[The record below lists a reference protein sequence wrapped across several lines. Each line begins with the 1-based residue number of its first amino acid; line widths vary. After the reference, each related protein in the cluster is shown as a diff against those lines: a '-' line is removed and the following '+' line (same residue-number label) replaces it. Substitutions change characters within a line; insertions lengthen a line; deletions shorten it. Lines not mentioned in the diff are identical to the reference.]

1 VDLVAPSG
9 ELLVLLGPS
18 GCGKTTLLKTVNRLV
33 EPTGGRVLLGGE
45 DVRAVPATALRR
57 RIGYA
62 IQATGLFPHLRV
74 AENVAVVPRLLGWPT
89 ARIEARVDEL
99 LGLVGLPLEYRT
111 RWPRQLSGGEAQRV
125 GIARALAADPAYL
138 LMDEPFG
145 ALDAITR
152 QRLQAAMRAI
162 QARLRK
168 TILFVTHDVD
178 EALRLADR
186 VAVLREGRLVQVA
199 TPLALLSQPADAFVA
214 DLVGAADTMRR
225 LRLLRVADA
234 LAARPAKAPERG
246 RGEAP
251 IEVPILGEGD
261 EANTP
266 ASDTSALQLQDDL
279 GTALSR
285 LLESPSG
292 WLPVVGAGAE
302 PISEADTPPPYLT
315 LADLRRVARGTR
327 AAGVATDGPSAG
339 MDEG

>member
-33 EPTGGRVLLGGE
+33 EPTAGRVLLGGE
-45 DVRAVPATALRR
+45 DVRDVPATALRR
-57 RIGYA
+57 RIGYV

-74 AENVAVVPRLLGWPT
+74 ADNVAVVPRLLGWPT

-99 LGLVGLPLEYRT
+99 LGLVGLPLEYRK

-125 GIARALAADPAYL
+125 GIARALAANPAYL

-162 QARLRK
+162 QAHLRK

-186 VAVLREGRLVQVA
+186 IAVLREGRLVQVA
-199 TPLALLSQPADAFVA
+199 KPLALLSRPADAFVA

-234 LAARPAKAPERG
+234 LAARPPSASVPR

-251 IEVPILGEGD
+251 TFGEGG
-261 EANTP
+261 EANAP

-302 PISEADTPPPYLT
+302 PVSEGETPSPHLT
-315 LADLRRVARGTR
+315 LDDLRRAAWVTRG
-327 AAGVATDGPSAG
+327 AVGGTDGPSAG
-339 MDEG
+339 REEG